1 MSDWDDVTVIGRRAR
16 KGGSSTSRQ
25 NVIRSSGALNA
36 ARRQG
41 AVTSVEKKYNA
52 GNLRGDPEG
61 QHLTRVDRTDE
72 IVVPK
77 KMNTNVGKIIQQA
90 RQQKKWT
97 QKDLANRI
105 NEKPT
110 IVNEYEA
117 GKGIPNQQ
125 TLAKIERA
133 LGVKLRGK
141 NIGGPL
147 FKRKGK
153 K

>member
-1 MSDWDDVTVIGRRAR
+1 MSDWENVTVIGRKAR
-16 KGGSSTSRQ
+16 SST
-25 NVIRSSGALNA
+25 NTGPKEKVVRSSGALNA

-61 QHLTRVDRTDE
+61 QRLTRVDRSDD

-77 KMNTNVGKIIQQA
+77 KLDADVGKVIQQA
-90 RQQKKWT
+90 RQEKKWT
-97 QKDLANRI
+97 QKDLAQRI

-110 IVNEYEA
+110 IVNEYES

-125 TLAKIERA
+125 VLGKMERA
-133 LGVKLRGK
+133 LGIKLRGK
-141 NIGGPL
+141 NLGAPL
-147 FKRKGK
+147 FKK
-153 K
+153 KN